1 MDELEWKILSLTA
14 RRGVIG
20 ATREDLFREI
30 RGSRY
35 EDLEAAVRRLE
46 VEGYLQVEW
55 SGPNRFILTVTQK
68 GSEAA
73 ATEYEAQLRTYRERI
88 ESQRKAAD
96 GVERI

>member
-46 VEGYLQVEW
+46 AGGYLQVEW
-55 SGPNRFILTVTQK
+55 SGPNRFILTVTPK
-68 GSEAA
+68 GSEVA
-73 ATEYEAQLRTYRERI
+73 ATEYEEQLRTYRERI
-88 ESQRKAAD
+88 ETQRKASD